1 MLLRRI
7 VFYAQFP
14 MAVALPVWVLIT
26 RGIIENGIGWEFV
39 AYLIVCPI
47 LFIALLVIAALVF
60 ARKTVRVE
68 RAVSWLDTALLI
80 ALWAALIASG
90 LYAQQGMA
98 VLVVLLLIAGFWI
111 AAYELFLDT
120 RRRINEFSASL
131 EDAVR
136 QPQEV
141 RQPPGD
147 AGPIWVIPPPTKD
160 Q

>member
-47 LFIALLVIAALVF
+47 LFIALLVIAALIF

-111 AAYELFLDT
+111 AAYE
-120 RRRINEFSASL
+120 
-131 EDAVR
+131 
-136 QPQEV
+136 
-141 RQPPGD
+141 
-147 AGPIWVIPPPTKD
+147 
-160 Q
+160 